1 MPSVRSS
8 RTSPIPELPG
18 PQGHPK
24 ALFCNQKSIF
34 GSKIVHQNSMG
45 VNKES
50 NESCE
55 SVFFLSVHAIH
66 TALGEP
72 DEAGSP
78 RPRQASVQPPQFLFT

>member
-1 MPSVRSS
+1 
-8 RTSPIPELPG
+8 
-18 PQGHPK
+18 
-24 ALFCNQKSIF
+24 
-34 GSKIVHQNSMG
+34 MG

-55 SVFFLSVHAIH
+55 SVFFLSVYAIH

-78 RPRQASVQPPQFLFT
+78 RPTQASVQSPQFLFT